1 MPSLRAPRCALPGE
15 DPDQLYGEDN
25 NLKIEPDILHYLR
38 DLQGAVD
45 NLQNTW
51 RPDDPA
57 YRADV
62 YRQTMTSLSYAY
74 FAYFHADAEHPDWA
88 PLWNPV
94 YTLQPNPDDIY
105 VQSPIRGDLTY
116 RVSGN
121 RGTCKILSF
130 TTQKVLSG
138 TVDQMPQPSGH
149 NEVDCSDLGLEPGE
163 DFEVIFSAERPAG
176 YSGKWAP
183 IDPEAGGMMVRFR
196 SYDWLNEVDPSLSIE
211 CLDPVPPKPRL
222 TPEQILERIGEMAK
236 FPARKTNLY
245 YQMQNGVKERVGF
258 NVFEPIRY
266 PGALVKQTYWPACF
280 QFEPDEALIIETE
293 MPARRPYWN
302 IQLNDPYF
310 NALEYVYRLSSTN
323 GHYAK
328 LSSDGKLRAVISLED
343 PGVPNWLDPAG
354 YTEGGI
360 YGRWYD
366 CDSEPLPTLKR
377 VKLGELREHLPADTP
392 VVTPEDRAEELRL
405 RVRACQR
412 RRRW

>member
-1 MPSLRAPRCALPGE
+1 MTTGTDPQPR
-15 DPDQLYGEDN
+15 
-25 NLKIEPDILHYLR
+25 IEPTLLAYLQ
-38 DLQGAVD
+38 DLEGAIA
-45 NLQNTW
+45 NLQDTW
-51 RPDDPA
+51 RPEDPA

-105 VQSPIRGDLTY
+105 LQSPIRGDLRY

-121 RGTCKILSF
+121 RGSCRILSF

-138 TVDQMPQPSGH
+138 TVDEMPQPSGH
-149 NEVDCSDLGLEPGE
+149 HEVDCRDLELAPGE

-176 YSGKWAP
+176 YSGRWAR

-196 SYDWLNEVDPSLSIE
+196 SYDWLNETDPVLSIE

-222 TPEQILERIGEMAK
+222 GPDEILHRIREMAK
-236 FPARKTNLY
+236 FPARKTRLY
-245 YQMQNGVKERVGF
+245 YRMQNGVKERVGF
-258 NVFEPIRY
+258 NVFEPVRY

-280 QFEPDEALIIETE
+280 RFEPDEALVIETE
-293 MPARRPYWN
+293 VPEKAPYWN

-310 NALEYVYRLSSTN
+310 NALEYVYRQSSTN
-323 GHYAK
+323 GHYAT
-328 LSSDGKLRAVISLED
+328 LGADGKFRAVIALED

-366 CDSEPLPTLKR
+366 CDSEPVPSLTR
-377 VKLGELREHLPADTP
+377 VKLADLRRYLPADTP
-392 VVTPEDRAEELRL
+392 VVTPQARAEELRL

>member
-1 MPSLRAPRCALPGE
+1 MSNLGTSILPLLADLDSAIE
-15 DPDQLYGEDN
+15 
-25 NLKIEPDILHYLR
+25 NLAD
-38 DLQGAVD
+38 
-45 NLQNTW
+45 TW

-62 YRQTMTSLSYAY
+62 YRQTLTSLSYAY

-94 YTLQPNPDDIY
+94 FTLQPNPDDIY
-105 VQSPIRGDLTY
+105 LQSPIRGDLTY

-130 TTQKVLSG
+130 TTQRALSG
-138 TVDQMPQPSGH
+138 TVDEMPRPNGH
-149 NEVDCSDLGLEPGE
+149 NEVDDVDLGLALDE

-176 YSGKWAP
+176 YTGKWAP
-183 IDPEAGGMMVRFR
+183 IDPQAGGMMVRYR
-196 SYDWLNEVDPSLSIE
+196 SYDWANEVDPMLSIE
-211 CLDPVPPKPRL
+211 CLNPVPPKPRL
-222 TPEQILERIGEMAK
+222 NPDEIVARIREMAK
-236 FPARKTNLY
+236 FPGRKTKLY
-245 YQMQNGVKERVGF
+245 YPMQNGVRERVGW
-258 NVFEPIRY
+258 NVFEPVRM
-266 PGALVKQTYWPACF
+266 PGALAKQTYWPACF
-280 QFEPDEALIIETE
+280 QLAPDEALIIETALPE
-293 MPARRPYWN
+293 RRPYWN

-323 GHYAK
+323 GHFAK
-328 LSSDGKLRAVISLED
+328 LSSDGRFRAVIALTD

-366 CDSEPLPTLKR
+366 CDSEPVPTITR
-377 VKLGELREHLPADTP
+377 VKLADLRDHLPPDT
-392 VVTPEDRAEELRL
+392 VRVSAEERAEELRA

>member
-1 MPSLRAPRCALPGE
+1 MAVIGPSILTHLADLDRAVA
-15 DPDQLYGEDN
+15 
-25 NLKIEPDILHYLR
+25 NLAD
-38 DLQGAVD
+38 
-45 NLQNTW
+45 TW
-51 RPDDPA
+51 RPEDPA

-74 FAYFHADAEHPDWA
+74 FAYFHATPEHPDWA

-94 YTLQPNPDDIY
+94 YSLQPNPDDIY

-138 TVDQMPQPSGH
+138 TVDEMPRPNGH
-149 NEVDCSDLGLEPGE
+149 NEVDDTDLGLELGE
-163 DFEVIFSAERPAG
+163 DFQVIFSAERPPG
-176 YSGKWAP
+176 YTGTWAQ
-183 IDPEAGGMMVRFR
+183 INPEAGGMMVRYR
-196 SYDWLNEVDPSLSIE
+196 SYDWLNEIDPVLSIE
-211 CLDPVPPKPRL
+211 CLDPVAPKPRL
-222 TPEQILERIGEMAK
+222 SPDEIVRRIEEIAK
-236 FPARKTNLY
+236 FPGRKTKAY
-245 YQMQNGVKERVGF
+245 YAMQNGVKDRVGW
-258 NVFEPIRY
+258 NVFEPVRY

-280 QFEPDEALIIETE
+280 QLEPDEALIIETDL
-293 MPARRPYWN
+293 PDQRPYWN
-302 IQLNDPYF
+302 LQLNDPYF
-310 NALEYVYRLSSTN
+310 NALEYVYRLSSIN
-323 GHYAK
+323 GHTAE
-328 LSSDGKLRAVISLED
+328 LSADGKFRAVIALED

-366 CDSEPLPTLKR
+366 CDSEPVPTIAR
-377 VKLGELREHLPADTP
+377 VKLAELRDHLPADTRR
-392 VVTPEDRAEELRL
+392 VTPAERAEELRL

>member
-1 MPSLRAPRCALPGE
+1 M
-15 DPDQLYGEDN
+15 D
-25 NLKIEPDILHYLR
+25 IEPNLLAYLQ
-38 DLQGAVD
+38 DLEGAVD
-45 NLQNTW
+45 NLKDTW
-51 RPDDPA
+51 RPEDPA

-74 FAYFHADAEHPDWA
+74 FMYFHADAEHPDWA

-130 TTQKVLSG
+130 TTQAALSG
-138 TVDQMPQPSGH
+138 TVDEMPRPGGH
-149 NEVDCSDLGLEPGE
+149 NELDTNDLGIPLGE
-163 DFEVIFSAERPAG
+163 DFSIIFSAERPTG
-176 YSGKWAP
+176 YDGHWAP
-183 IDPEAGGMMVRFR
+183 IDPAARGMYLRYRM
-196 SYDWLNEVDPSLSIE
+196 YDWENEVDPVLSIE
-211 CLDPVPPKPRL
+211 CLGPVGPKPRL
-222 TPEQILERIGEMAK
+222 TPEEILHRIREMAK
-236 FPARKTNLY
+236 FPARKTRLY

-258 NVFEPIRY
+258 NVFEPVRY

-280 QFEPDEALIIETE
+280 QLADDEALIIETE
-293 MPARRPYWN
+293 IPGRAPYWN
-302 IQLNDPYF
+302 VQLNDPYF

-323 GHYAK
+323 GAMAR
-328 LSSDGKLRAVISLED
+328 LSSDGKYRGVIALTD

-354 YTEGGI
+354 YNEGGI

-366 CDSEPLPTLKR
+366 CDSEPVPTIRR
-377 VKLGELREHLPADTP
+377 VKLAELRDHLPEDTP
-392 VVTPEDRAEELRL
+392 VVTPEQRAEEIRR
-405 RVRACQR
+405 RVVACQR

>member
-1 MPSLRAPRCALPGE
+1 VTL
-15 DPDQLYGEDN
+15 DV
-25 NLKIEPDILHYLR
+25 EPAILAYLR
-38 DLQGAVD
+38 DLEGAVS
-45 NLQNTW
+45 NLKDTW
-51 RPDDPA
+51 RPDDPH

-105 VQSPIRGDLTY
+105 LQSPIRGTLSY

-121 RGTCKILSF
+121 RGSCKILSF

-149 NEVDCSDLGLEPGE
+149 NEVDSTDLGLEVDQ
-163 DFEVIFSAERPAG
+163 DFEVIFSANRPAG

-183 IDPEAGGMMVRFR
+183 IDREAGGMMVRFR
-196 SYDWLNEVDPSLSIE
+196 SYDWAAEVDPVLSIE

-222 TPEQILERIGEMAK
+222 TSEQILERIQEMAK

-245 YQMQNGVKERVGF
+245 YAMQNGVKKRVGF
-258 NVFEPIRY
+258 NVFEPVRY
-266 PGALVKQTYWPACF
+266 PGALVKQVYWPACF
-280 QFEPDEALIIETE
+280 QLAEDEALVIETE
-293 MPARRPYWN
+293 LPAKRPYWN

-323 GHYAK
+323 GHSARV
-328 LSSDGKLRAVISLED
+328 SSDGKFRAVISLGD

-366 CDSEPLPTLKR
+366 CDSEPVPTINR
-377 VKLGELREHLPADTP
+377 VKLAALRQHLPADTP
-392 VVTPEDRAEELRL
+392 FVTPAERAEELRQ

>member
-1 MPSLRAPRCALPGE
+1 M
-15 DPDQLYGEDN
+15 
-25 NLKIEPDILHYLR
+25 KIEQGILPYLH
-38 DLQGAVD
+38 DLERAVD
-45 NLQNTW
+45 NLRNTW
-51 RPDDPA
+51 RPDDAA

-105 VQSPIRGDLTY
+105 LQSPIRGDLSY

-130 TTQKVLSG
+130 TTQKALSG
-138 TVDQMPQPSGH
+138 TVDEMPRSSGH
-149 NEVDCSDLGLEPGE
+149 REVDCSDLGLELGE

-176 YSGKWAP
+176 YAGKWAP
-183 IDPEAGGMMVRFR
+183 IDPEAGGMMVRMR
-196 SYDWLNEVDPSLSIE
+196 SYDWLNETDPTLSIE

-222 TPEQILERIGEMAK
+222 APEEILRRIQEMAK
-236 FPARKTNLY
+236 FPARKTDLY
-245 YQMQNGVKERVGF
+245 YAMQNGVKERVGF

-280 QFEPDEALIIETE
+280 QFDEDEALILETE
-293 MPARRPYWN
+293 LPERRPYWN

-323 GHYAK
+323 GHFAK
-328 LSSDGKLRAVISLED
+328 PGSDGKYRAVISLED

-366 CDSEPLPTLKR
+366 CDSEPVPTLKR
-377 VKLGELREHLPADTP
+377 VKFTELREHLPPDTP
-392 VVTPEDRAEELRL
+392 RVSGQERAEELRL

>member
-1 MPSLRAPRCALPGE
+1 MS
-15 DPDQLYGEDN
+15 
-25 NLKIEPDILHYLR
+25 EPDLFDLLQP
-38 DLQGAVD
+38 LQGSID
-45 NLQNTW
+45 RLSELW

-62 YRQTMTSLSYAY
+62 FRQTMTTLSYSY
-74 FAYFHADAEHPDWA
+74 FMYFHADAEHPDWA

-105 VQSPIRGDLTY
+105 VQSPIDGRLKY

-130 TTQKVLSG
+130 TSQTHLSG
-138 TVDQMPQPSGH
+138 TVDEMPWGGGH
-149 NEVDCSDLGLEPGE
+149 NELDTNDLGIGLGE
-163 DFEVIFSAERPAG
+163 DFEILFSAEKPEG
-176 YSGKWAP
+176 YSGHWAP
-183 IDPEAGGMMVRFR
+183 IHPEARGMFTRYR
-196 SYDWLNEVDPSLSIE
+196 SYDWLHEVDPVLSIE

-222 TPEQILERIGEMAK
+222 TPEEIYRRIEEMARM
-236 FPARKTNLY
+236 PARKTKLY
-245 YQMQNGVKERVGF
+245 YGMQNRVKEAVGY
-258 NVFEPIRY
+258 NVFEPVRY
-266 PGALVKQTYWPACF
+266 QGALVKQVYWPACF
-280 QFEPDEALIIETE
+280 QFEPGEALIIETDLPE
-293 MPARRPYWN
+293 RCPYWN
-302 IQLNDPYF
+302 VQLNDPYF

-328 LSSDGKLRAVISLED
+328 VSSDGKFRAVISLED

-354 YTEGGI
+354 YPEGGI

-366 CDSEPLPTLKR
+366 CDSEPVPTIKR
-377 VKLGELREHLPADTP
+377 VRLAELRDHLPADTA
-392 VVTPEDRAEELRL
+392 VVTPEERAEELRL

>member
-1 MPSLRAPRCALPGE
+1 MTTKI
-15 DPDQLYGEDN
+15 DPDIRTYLAPLEAAVAQLAD
-25 NLKIEPDILHYLR
+25 
-38 DLQGAVD
+38 
-45 NLQNTW
+45 TW

-74 FAYFHADAEHPDWA
+74 FNYFHADAEHPDWA

-94 YTLQPNPDDIY
+94 FTLQPNPDDIY

-130 TTQKVLSG
+130 TTQKAQSG
-138 TVDQMPQPSGH
+138 TVDEMPRPNAH
-149 NEVDCSDLGLEPGE
+149 NEVDDADLGLELGQ

-176 YSGKWAP
+176 YSGKWAR
-183 IDPEAGGMMVRFR
+183 IDPEARYMMVRYR
-196 SYDWLNEVDPSLSIE
+196 SYDWENEIDPVMSIE

-222 TPEQILERIGEMAK
+222 TPEAILERITEMAK
-236 FPARKTNLY
+236 FPARKTKLY
-245 YQMQNGVKERVGF
+245 FAMQNGVKERVGW
-258 NVFEPIRY
+258 NVFEPVRY

-280 QFEPDEALIIETE
+280 QLAPDEALIIETE
-293 MPARRPYWN
+293 LPQTRPYWN

-310 NALEYVYRLSSTN
+310 NALEYVYRLSSLN
-323 GHYAK
+323 GHTAK
-328 LSSDGKLRAVISLED
+328 VSSDGRFRAVIALED

-366 CDSEPLPTLKR
+366 CDSSPTPVIKR
-377 VKLGELREHLPADTP
+377 VKLADLRQHLPADTP
-392 VVTPEDRAEELRL
+392 VVTPEERAEELRR